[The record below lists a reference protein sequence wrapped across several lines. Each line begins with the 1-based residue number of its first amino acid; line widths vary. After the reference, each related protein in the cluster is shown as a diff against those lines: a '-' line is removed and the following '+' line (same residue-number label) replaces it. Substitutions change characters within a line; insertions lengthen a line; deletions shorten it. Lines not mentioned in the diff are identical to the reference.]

1 MAGTQPR
8 LDLFGERLGE
18 TDQLIG
24 VTLRRRA
31 GHVVFDRV
39 PLDPAGIEIGRIGF
53 LPLTQNQRQ
62 RLERPVMG
70 EVLVR
75 AIPLRNQQNGAQ
87 LERRVVSDT
96 EPPVRR
102 NLLRFRVGQIT
113 PDNREEI
120 SDFLRRRAVLF
131 EPAVLL
137 PFL

>member
-31 GHVVFDRV
+31 GHVILDRV

-62 RLERPVMG
+62 SL
-70 EVLVR
+70 
-75 AIPLRNQQNGAQ
+75 
-87 LERRVVSDT
+87 
-96 EPPVRR
+96 
-102 NLLRFRVGQIT
+102 
-113 PDNREEI
+113 
-120 SDFLRRRAVLF
+120 
-131 EPAVLL
+131 
-137 PFL
+137 